1 MTEDRVTLPL
11 SAVRAAADRLCDE
24 ICTDPPGGPIIPRRV
39 LGEHD
44 RTCLRPLLAERDLM
58 VANTYLATSI
68 SQDCLKGKHPLCKGC
83 ACHHHELKTGRMR
96 K

>member
-11 SAVRAAADRLCDE
+11 AAVKVAAKMLCQTVCIDPWTGEVLPGGHDPTCLMATLTDAENAAAA
-24 ICTDPPGGPIIPRRV
+24 V
-39 LGEHD
+39 Y
-44 RTCLRPLLAERDLM
+44 A
-58 VANTYLATSI
+58 ATSI
-68 SQDCLKGKHPLCKGC
+68 SQDCLKGEHPLCKGC